1 MVDFRK
7 CRRCLIWFNYMYAPA
22 KCQAGIVLYKN
33 QLYVYACADIG
44 SQGGGGGGI
53 KRRKIIIGGRIS
65 ENLRSGRRIKEN
77 LKSGKT
83 N

>member
-1 MVDFRK
+1 ME
-7 CRRCLIWFNYMYAPA
+7 INYMYAPA
-22 KCQAGIVLYKN
+22 KCQAGAVLYGN
-33 QLYVYACADIG
+33 QLYVCACADIG

-77 LKSGKT
+77 LRSGKT